1 MGQDL
6 FHFNLTVVLSGHMT
20 ILLKF
25 YLWHQKWP
33 KLAPNSPTKWPEI
46 TWTSG
51 ISIPV
56 RILPLL
62 RSFLVVIS
70 LLQFYLWDRKWPKW
84 LQNDQKWAGAVF
96 DQKSGKLSVFR
107 SYNPKFHNL
116 EPKCGSQKS
125 YNFWSQGPPLNP
137 PYPPWHPPGVR
148 GGQKWPKCIPSS
160 PIMIINAKKAIS
172 EGSKI
177 STYFFTRNVPWVR
190 VVVQV
195 TMIIDN
201 LHTAKER

>member
-1 MGQDL
+1 MGQNL

-116 EPKCGSQKS
+116 EPKRPIFSLGMYLLYRQLWCSPTGNWWTTLVGLKTSRS
-125 YNFWSQGPPLNP
+125 NRL
-137 PYPPWHPPGVR
+137 H
-148 GGQKWPKCIPSS
+148 SS
-160 PIMIINAKKAIS
+160 GEVPIIINQQFSILQKMCLSHFSIN
-172 EGSKI
+172 
-177 STYFFTRNVPWVR
+177 FTF
-190 VVVQV
+190 
-195 TMIIDN
+195 T
-201 LHTAKER
+201 L